1 VSPDGKPSRSTL
13 RIRVKPNARSSSLE
27 QVADGSWTAT
37 LKSPPVDGRANAEL
51 IALVA
56 ARFRCRKDAVTIR
69 AGRSGRTKLVTV
81 ETA

>member
-1 VSPDGKPSRSTL
+1 MGKSTL
-13 RIRVKPNARSSSLE
+13 RIQVKPNARTSSLE
-27 QVADGSWTAT
+27 QREDGSWTAT
-37 LKSPPVDGRANAEL
+37 LKSPPVDGKANAEL

-56 ARFRCRKDAVTIR
+56 SRFRCPKDAVTIR

>member
-1 VSPDGKPSRSTL
+1 MAAVTL
-13 RIRVKPNARSSSLE
+13 RIRVKPLARSSSLE
-27 QVADGSWTAT
+27 PQPDGSWTAT
-37 LKSPPVDGRANAEL
+37 LKSPPVDGKANAEL

-56 ARFRCRKDAVTIR
+56 GRFRCRRGAVTIR

>member
-1 VSPDGKPSRSTL
+1 MSRAPAARRSTL
-13 RIRVKPNARSSSLE
+13 RIRVKPNARSASLE
-27 QVADGSWTAT
+27 QQPDGSWTAT

-56 ARFRCRKDAVTIR
+56 SRFRCPKGAVTIR
-69 AGRSGRTKLVTV
+69 AGRSGRTKLVTI

>member
-1 VSPDGKPSRSTL
+1 VSRADGASPSTL
-13 RIRVKPNARSSSLE
+13 RIRLKPLSRSSSLE
-27 QVADGSWTAT
+27 QQSDGSWTAT
-37 LKSPPVDGRANAEL
+37 LKSPPVDGKANAEL

-56 ARFRCRKDAVTIR
+56 RRFGCPKDAVTIR

>member
-1 VSPDGKPSRSTL
+1 MAKSTL
-13 RIRVKPNARSSSLE
+13 RIKVKPHARSSSLE
-27 QVADGSWTAT
+27 QAADGSWTAT